1 MSTLKEKTLFDI
13 LNAIFLKSKI
23 DYEKRIAP
31 AYILSLWLSHDK
43 ELLPIVNEINMLQF
57 NLEDEMVFNYY
68 YHKVPKGKRF
78 IRWPKKTE
86 KDKQEQKIIE
96 SLQEKYGISKR
107 EAKLC
112 LAVTVKNAENN
123 R

>member
-13 LNAIFLKSKI
+13 LDSIFLKSKI

-43 ELLPIVNEINMLQF
+43 ELLPIVNKINMLQF
-57 NLEDEMVFNYY
+57 NLEDEMVFKYY
-68 YHKVPKGKRF
+68 YYMVPKGKRY

-86 KDKQEQKIIE
+86 KDKKEQKIIGN
-96 SLQEKYGISKR
+96 LQEEYGISKR

-112 LAVTVKNAENN
+112 LAVDVKNAGNN

>member
-13 LNAIFLKSKI
+13 LNAIFLKTDI
-23 DYEKRIAP
+23 EYEKRIAP

-43 ELLPIVNEINMLQF
+43 DLLSLVNEINMLQF
-57 NLEDEMVFNYY
+57 NLEDEIVFKYY
-68 YHKVPKGKRF
+68 FHTVPKGRRF

-86 KDKQEQKIIE
+86 KDKQEQKVIE
-96 SLQEKYGISKR
+96 SLQEEHGISKR

>member
-1 MSTLKEKTLFDI
+1 MSTLKEKTLFDV

-68 YHKVPKGKRF
+68 YHTVPKGKRF

-86 KDKQEQKIIE
+86 KDKQEQKIIDDLRE
-96 SLQEKYGISKR
+96 EYGISKR

-112 LAVTVKNAENN
+112 IAVTVKNAENN